1 MKRAILAAIM
11 LAGLAAPAAA
21 QFQYYPDGTVIDRRV
36 NPNYIPPQRGYDRRD
51 IDRRDR
57 WDDRRD
63 RRRDWDDRRDR
74 RGGGWDDRRA
84 GGYGRTCVT
93 SRGACGVYRPLPL
106 RAPCS
111 CDIPGFGTKRG
122 AITR

>member
-36 NPNYIPPQRGYDRRD
+36 APNYIPPQRGYDRRD
-51 IDRRDR
+51 VDRRDR
-57 WDDRRD
+57 YDDRRD
-63 RRRDWDDRRDR
+63 RRDRRGDWDDGR
-74 RGGGWDDRRA
+74 RGYDRRA
-84 GGYGRTCVT
+84 GGYGGTCVT

-122 AITR
+122 AVAR